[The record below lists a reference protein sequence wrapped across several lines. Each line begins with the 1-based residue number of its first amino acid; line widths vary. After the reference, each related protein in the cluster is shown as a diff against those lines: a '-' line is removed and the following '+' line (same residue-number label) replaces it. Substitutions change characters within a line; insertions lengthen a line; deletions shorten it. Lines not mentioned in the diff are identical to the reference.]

1 MADTFWQ
8 DSYYTDS
15 KGNKKKSRNR
25 VATVNGKQIVEGSLD
40 DIYDEYGNIDRAKEN
55 AVRKNKDAT
64 DAAGMS
70 GVSKNV
76 IPNSTEAQNAIVRDT
91 AKEFNVSEKK
101 AGGLAGRVLGGNN
114 STPAKAEPIK
124 VEPKVET
131 PKVEKEETAPK
142 TNDIS
147 NYEGVKR
154 ELDDY
159 KNIVDKIEDYYKDS
173 IGSGLDE
180 LSSRDKKIL
189 ALEHIGTTIKNLSK
203 MQPYLGSIYG
213 RQHEEVGAGDEK
225 SMLQNVV
232 ETNLKGGLDRRNK
245 RMSAALDQQIK
256 MSNFP
261 SDLKMKMSEI
271 ANANNLDFYQKKRLI
286 DIEVQKYAKTAGI
299 DLDMYNKKS
308 VTDVSKDKAIRENA
322 ANAPYR
328 PTGSISAGPITL
340 GAS

>member
-1 MADTFWQ
+1 MAEINWIKKDPNNEDTWTFKDKEGNEWGRWSQ
-8 DSYYTDS
+8 QGS
-15 KGNKKKSRNR
+15 K
-25 VATVNGKQIVEGSLD
+25 
-40 DIYDEYGNIDRAKEN
+40 YDKFGNIN
-55 AVRKNKDAT
+55 RKAESNIQKKQDET
-64 DAAGMS
+64 RAAGMS
-70 GVSKNV
+70 GISKNV
-76 IPNSTEAQNAIVRDT
+76 IPNSPDAQNAIVRDLS
-91 AKEFNVSEKK
+91 KEFNVSEKK
-101 AGGLAGRVLGGNN
+101 AGGLAGRVLGNSN
-114 STPAKAEPIK
+114 STTAMAEPIK
-124 VEPKVET
+124 TEPKVET
-131 PKVEKEETAPK
+131 PKVETKEEPAPK

-147 NYEGVKR
+147 NYEGVKK
-154 ELDDY
+154 ELQDY

-286 DIEVQKYAKTAGI
+286 DIEIQKYAKQVGI
-299 DLDMYNKKS
+299 DFDMYGKKAGVDIETNK
-308 VTDVSKDKAIRENA
+308 AMLENQ
-322 ANAPYR
+322 ANRPYR
-328 PTGSISAGPITL
+328 LTGSANIPGVGSVGVN
-340 GAS
+340 